1 MPSAGPWRSSR
12 IVKTKMQGWVIDEAD
27 LKEFFE
33 FSVFLLLSPV
43 IPLHEFAFLV
53 VFRVVYSWLHSGLQA

>member
-1 MPSAGPWRSSR
+1 
-12 IVKTKMQGWVIDEAD
+12 MQGWVIDEAD

-33 FSVFLLLSPV
+33 FSEFLLLSPV